1 MTVLTHRTVINALQA
16 SLLLLLFTSTST
28 ATQTACI
35 DRLAR
40 ASNKQLGTRRRLPPA
55 NTNPFGA
62 YNDTPSTNPF
72 DFASPSPSG
81 DKTSTS
87 TFDDTN
93 PFAPGYKTS
102 PSPSGDKTD
111 TNTFDDTNP
120 FAPGYKTSPSPSEEK
135 SSTSPSDD
143 TNPVAPTGYTL
154 RPCTC
159 AKALKKLR
167 SENQLT
173 DVEYAQAFQLLTEDE
188 KKDCYD
194 CDDNGIAL
202 CGLCFGDVKCY
213 SLDEARNCGH
223 WYCAECIRTV
233 ITDAIHTQ
241 DFPVYCPGGVRIENQ
256 QSIQGCA
263 MVCNEV
269 IQRLADDGVIEHEGI
284 YGATRFLRLQDKA
297 INPES
302 EQKMSDER
310 NEHQEVATK
319 MSTKVDQATADF
331 LSNLTKP
338 CPGCGLPT
346 AKYRGHGCH
355 HILCKNPKCERNWCY
370 VCSKE
375 YTVGK
380 DAYYKPTC
388 SCDLHCNN
396 SCGCPSCPDCKPECP
411 KCSGTGRQDKSGHK
425 RGRSDPYKG
434 DDQCRACHGSGRDAC
449 DICDENGQCSACN
462 PDLLDGN
469 NTNNPSGSVTYA
481 IW

>member
-188 KKDCYD
+188 KNCYD
-194 CDDNGIAL
+194 CDDNGIVL
-202 CGLCFGDVKCY
+202 CGFCLGDVKCY
-213 SLDEARNCGH
+213 SLDEGRNCGH

-233 ITDAIHTQ
+233 IKNTIHGQ
-241 DFPVYCPGGVRIENQ
+241 KFPAYCPGGDRIVKQ
-256 QSIQGCA
+256 QRIQCG

-269 IQRLADDGVIEHEGI
+269 IQGLADAGVIEHEGI

-319 MSTKVDQATADF
+319 TSTKVDQATADWV
-331 LSNLTKP
+331 SNLTKP
-338 CPGCGLPT
+338 CPGCGVPT
-346 AKYRGHGCH
+346 AKYRNHGCH
-355 HILCKNPKCERNWCY
+355 HIKGCENPKCKLHWCY
-370 VCSKE
+370 VCEKPYGS
-375 YTVGK
+375 TAGG
-380 DAYYKPTC
+380 YYKQTC
-388 SCDLHCNN
+388 ACDRDCNN
-396 SCGCPSCPDCKPECP
+396 SCNCPICPDCKPGE
-411 KCSGTGRQDKSGHK
+411 GG
-425 RGRSDPYKG
+425 
-434 DDQCRACHGSGRDAC
+434 AC
-449 DICDENGQCSACN
+449 DICSPGGCPACKPFDFLNGNTTTSQF
-462 PDLLDGN
+462 GN
-469 NTNNPSGSVTYA
+469 GTAGYA
-481 IW
+481 SFGEGAWD